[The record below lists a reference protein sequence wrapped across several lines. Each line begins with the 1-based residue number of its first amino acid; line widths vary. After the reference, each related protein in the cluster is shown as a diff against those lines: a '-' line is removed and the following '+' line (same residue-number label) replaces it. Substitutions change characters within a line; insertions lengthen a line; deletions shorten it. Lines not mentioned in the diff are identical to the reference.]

1 MQRTPLSFVGYQGL
15 RWGGG
20 PAHGGTEIFFRGT
33 YVSEGTTPAG
43 SVWAQNPIPL
53 TAGDDGLPDDAP
65 SGTPVFKPKCT
76 NVTMCSH
83 MGDGNY
89 AIPDLEIV
97 DTVRIPADIAP
108 GDYVLGEHQRLLPPS
123 PPLPRNEPPIAALPY
138 PTPALKH

>member
-65 SGTPVFKPKCT
+65 SGTPVFKPFFKQKT
-76 NVTMCSH
+76 AYEIRIRDWSSDVCSS
-83 MGDGNY
+83 D
-89 AIPDLEIV
+89 
-97 DTVRIPADIAP
+97 
-108 GDYVLGEHQRLLPPS
+108 
-123 PPLPRNEPPIAALPY
+123 
-138 PTPALKH
+138 